1 MENIKIPI
9 TKAVIKHIEKTDAR
23 EKVTSLKFNNRA
35 IFIYD
40 NDWIVGVEYKNE
52 NGNYSE

>member
-9 TKAVIKHIEKTDAR
+9 TKAVITHIDKTDAR